1 MLGGLL
7 LRIFTSLDFFLHA
20 WDERFH
26 ALVAKNLI
34 DNPFKPMLYKT
45 PLLGYDYKDWS
56 ANHIWVHKQPLPIY
70 AMALS
75 MVIFGKNVIALRLP
89 SILLSTLAIY
99 STYKIGQFLDSKKVG
114 LMAAFLFSINGLIIE
129 QTAGRVATDHYDV
142 FFLSLISFAVYFM
155 MKHVEK
161 GKTSLFLLGGFC
173 TGLAILTK
181 WLPALI
187 VLPIWMIYAYDKNFS
202 IQKIISYSFLFAIIV
217 GAVAIPWQIYIMHE
231 FPQEASYSYTYNKL
245 HFFEALGPHGKPF
258 YFHFDKMRILFGELI
273 YLPFIWLIYSAFKTR
288 SNTKL
293 LLLAWILIPYIFFS
307 IAVTKM
313 QGYILFCAPAIFIM
327 TGLFYNYLQQFKPKA
342 PWLIS
347 LVSVLLFALP
357 IRYSI
362 ERIKPFS
369 NKERSP
375 AWISELKRIDRT
387 YPDTKKVIFSCKY
400 PIKAMFHA
408 DVIAYEKLPNE
419 NELAKIESEG
429 YQIYVEES
437 KPNSSEHNTLE
448 EVRYVH
454 LNK

>member
-1 MLGGLL
+1 
-7 LRIFTSLDFFLHA
+7 
-20 WDERFH
+20 
-26 ALVAKNLI
+26 
-34 DNPFKPMLYKT
+34 
-45 PLLGYDYKDWS
+45 
-56 ANHIWVHKQPLPIY
+56 
-70 AMALS
+70 
-75 MVIFGKNVIALRLP
+75 
-89 SILLSTLAIY
+89 
-99 STYKIGQFLDSKKVG
+99 
-114 LMAAFLFSINGLIIE
+114 MAAFLFSINGLIIE

-342 PWLIS
+342 PW
-347 LVSVLLFALP
+347 
-357 IRYSI
+357 
-362 ERIKPFS
+362 
-369 NKERSP
+369 
-375 AWISELKRIDRT
+375 
-387 YPDTKKVIFSCKY
+387 DTKKVIFSCKY